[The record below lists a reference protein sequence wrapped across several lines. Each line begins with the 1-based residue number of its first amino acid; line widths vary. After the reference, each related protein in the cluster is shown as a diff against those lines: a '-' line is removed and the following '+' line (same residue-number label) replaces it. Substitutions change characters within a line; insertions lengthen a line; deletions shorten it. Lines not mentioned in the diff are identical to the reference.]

1 MIIQLLLTMRKLY
14 PILFIFLIG
23 GVSLG
28 SASELN
34 KISNED
40 VYIRWNDRKLN
51 WNDFSGAV
59 PANSKFDALTHSA
72 IDMSFSGEK
81 TTLKF
86 NVKSIFDP
94 DKSWKKEG
102 VTSYI
107 LKHEQV
113 HFDITEY
120 YSRVLRK
127 KIKTRRFK
135 SFDTV
140 EKEVMDMFNQTFE
153 EASKMQ
159 VKYDNDTGHSQN
171 KKKQAKWN
179 KKIKKML
186 SSLSSFKN
194 PIMKVNVNYLL
205 EK

>member
-1 MIIQLLLTMRKLY
+1 MR
-14 PILFIFLIG
+14 IFHSFIFIFFVCG
-23 GVSLG
+23 ISL
-28 SASELN
+28 SLTNDYSLELLDESTY
-34 KISNED
+34 IHWNE
-40 VYIRWNDRKLN
+40 RKLN
-51 WNDFSGAV
+51 WEDFSGEV
-59 PANSKFDALTHSA
+59 PADSKFDALTHSA
-72 IDMSFSGEK
+72 IDMTFNGEK

-86 NVKSIFDP
+86 NVQTIFDP

-102 VTSYI
+102 VTAYI

-127 KIKTRRFK
+127 KLKTRRFK

-140 EKEVMDMFNQTFE
+140 EKEVMNMFNQTFD
-153 EASKMQ
+153 EAAKMQ
-159 VKYDNDTGHSQN
+159 VKYDDDTKHSQN
-171 KKKQAKWN
+171 KNKQAKWN
-179 KKIKKML
+179 KKVKKML
-186 SSLSSFKN
+186 ASLSSFKN